1 VKLGAAGGS
10 PDRVAAASQYETLR
24 LAALGEPV
32 PPEYRSGLVLF
43 LRRGMWSWAR
53 ALATAV
59 TPRPP
64 IRSSSL
70 GSTAADPQ
78 RAVIQVLAA
87 MALELNHER
96 AT

>member
-1 VKLGAAGGS
+1 
-10 PDRVAAASQYETLR
+10 
-24 LAALGEPV
+24 
-32 PPEYRSGLVLF
+32 
-43 LRRGMWSWAR
+43 M
-53 ALATAV
+53 
-59 TPRPP
+59 
-64 IRSSSL
+64 